1 MTPPISDFF
10 DIDLIEEQHK
20 WTIPQMAFFY
30 RATEEEVRKALRRAN
45 DKLRD
50 NPLSL
55 NYTDPD
61 SNDNGCSSDQLPTQP
76 CGALLRDP
84 GEGGVEG
91 CEGLAS
97 GGSSP

>member
-10 DIDLIEEQHK
+10 DIDLIQEQHK

-30 RATEEEVRKALRRAN
+30 RSTEEEVKKALRRAN

-50 NPLSL
+50 NPFSL

-61 SNDNGCSSDQLPTQP
+61 SNDSGCSGGQLPTQS

-84 GEGGVEG
+84 GESGAESR
-91 CEGLAS
+91 EGLAS
-97 GGSSP
+97 GGGPP